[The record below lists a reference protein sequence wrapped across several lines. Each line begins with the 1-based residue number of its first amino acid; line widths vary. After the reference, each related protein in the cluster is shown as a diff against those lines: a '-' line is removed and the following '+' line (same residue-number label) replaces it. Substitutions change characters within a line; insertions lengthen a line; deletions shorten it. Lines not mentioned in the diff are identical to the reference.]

1 MAIVNTISILK
12 NQLLVL
18 REYPPVRLLAV
29 SKTKSISQIEETIH
43 ASQFSFGENYVQ
55 EAVEKIQF
63 LNQKYENLEWHYIGR
78 IQKNKIKDLARYF
91 DWVQT
96 IENQEMARQLNS
108 ACEKN
113 NKKLNVCIQVNIS
126 DESQKGGILMSNINT
141 LADYIAKECSHLCL
155 RGLMTIGLA
164 TNDEARLKSM
174 FCQLKSCYDD
184 LKERYVSVDTLS
196 MGMTADM
203 ILAIECGSTMVRI
216 GTAIF
221 GSR

>member
-1 MAIVNTISILK
+1 MNISNRISALK

-18 REYPPVRLLAV
+18 REHPPVRVLAV
-29 SKTKSISQIEETIH
+29 SKTKSISQIEEAIH
-43 ASQFSFGENYVQ
+43 AGQFSFGENYVQ

-126 DESQKGGILMSNINT
+126 DESQKGGILINNVNM
-141 LADYIAKECSHLCL
+141 LADYIVKECPHLCL

-164 TNDEARLKSM
+164 TDDEARLKSM

-184 LKERYVSVDTLS
+184 LKERYVNVDTLS
-196 MGMTADM
+196 MGMSADI
-203 ILAIECGSTMVRI
+203 ILAIECGSAMVRI

>member
-12 NQLLVL
+12 NQLLIL
-18 REYPPVRLLAV
+18 REHPPVRVLAV
-29 SKTKSISQIEETIH
+29 SKTKSISQIEEAIH
-43 ASQFSFGENYVQ
+43 AGQFSFGENYVQ

-141 LADYIAKECSHLCL
+141 IADYIAKECSHLCL

>member
-1 MAIVNTISILK
+1 MNISNRISILK

-18 REYPPVRLLAV
+18 RERPPVRLLTV
-29 SKTKSISQIEETIH
+29 SKAKSISQIEEVIH
-43 ASQFSFGENYVQ
+43 AGQFLFGENYVQ
-55 EAVEKIQF
+55 EAIEKIPV
-63 LNQKYENLEWHYIGR
+63 LNQKYENLEWHYIGK
-78 IQKNKIKDLARYF
+78 IQKNKINFLTKYF

-96 IENQEMARQLNS
+96 IDDEESARKLNH
-108 ACEKN
+108 ACEKL
-113 NKKLNVCIQVNIS
+113 NKKMQVCLQVNIS
-126 DESQKGGILMSNINT
+126 DESQKGGILINNVNM
-141 LADYIAKECSHLCL
+141 LADYIVKECPHLCL